1 MDIGSILMTLA
12 LVLLTAVFISRPLL
26 EGRGTALTE
35 EDRFLSA
42 SRAELEN
49 VLASLQEMDM
59 DYAMQKISPE
69 DYQSGRVPLVN
80 RGAELMKEIDQLEGR
95 GASVDR
101 PAASESESE
110 IEAEV
115 ARFRGRGGTS
125 PGGFCGHCGQPFQV
139 GDRFCVRCG
148 SPLQTEGAGA

>member
-1 MDIGSILMTLA
+1 MDIGSILITLA
-12 LVLLTAVFISRPLL
+12 LVLLAVVFIARPLL

-35 EDRFLSA
+35 EDRCLSA

-59 DYAMQKISPE
+59 DYAMQKILPE
-69 DYQSGRVPLVN
+69 DYQAGRVPLVC

-95 GASVDR
+95 GASTGH

-115 ARFRGRGGTS
+115 ARLGGRGEVS
-125 PGGFCGHCGQPFQV
+125 PGGFCGHCGQPVQA
-139 GDRFCVRCG
+139 GDRYCVRCG
-148 SPLQTEGAGA
+148 SPLQTEGARG

>member
-1 MDIGSILMTLA
+1 MDIGTVLMTLA
-12 LVLLTAVFISRPLL
+12 LVLLAVAFISRPLL

-35 EDRFLSA
+35 EDRQLSA
-42 SRAELEN
+42 SKAELEK

-69 DYQSGRVPLVN
+69 DYQAGRLPLVS
-80 RGAELMKEIDQLEGR
+80 RGAELMKEIDQLEGS
-95 GASVDR
+95 GASADH
-101 PAASESESE
+101 PAATESEAE

-115 ARFRGRGGTS
+115 ARLRGRGEDSQGE
-125 PGGFCGHCGQPFQV
+125 FCGHCGQPVQA
-139 GDRFCVRCG
+139 GDRFCLRCG